1 MRGVLC
7 HAAGPTRISL
17 SLNPGYGLCLGK
29 RLMIS
34 ASPRRLTV
42 FKSVVDLG
50 GFNLAAARLGIA
62 QPSVGAHIK
71 ALEEQIGQPLF
82 HRHRGSKPRL
92 TKAGEAV
99 YAFAI
104 DVLQKSAET
113 TQALASMRKAAAQ
126 EIVIGAQRDIATQ
139 FLPERLATFA
149 RKHPGVRMV
158 TRIGTIEEMIEL
170 VRSRAVH
177 LGLLLASGPIG
188 GIRSEVLAHEPLTLV
203 VSPQHPLAGRAAVSP
218 SNIGRHPFVTGLRGS
233 RYFELVQAALKSI
246 GIERFEVAMELQ
258 ESAAVKEVV
267 RHGAGIACLPRCTVT
282 AELAAGTLVAL
293 NLAVSPQEL
302 ELRCGYRAPLV
313 GAARRF
319 VLAMKGRK

>member
-1 MRGVLC
+1 
-7 HAAGPTRISL
+7 
-17 SLNPGYGLCLGK
+17 
-29 RLMIS
+29 MIS

-71 ALEEQIGQPLF
+71 ALEQQIGQPLF
-82 HRHRGSKPRL
+82 HRHRGSKPQL
-92 TKAGEAV
+92 TKAGERV
-99 YAFAI
+99 YAFAV

-113 TQALASMRKAAAQ
+113 TQALATMRKAEAQ
-126 EIVIGAQRDIATQ
+126 EITIGVHRDIATQ
-139 FLPERLATFA
+139 FLPARLATFA
-149 RKHPGVRMV
+149 RKHPGVRVV
-158 TRIGTIEEMIEL
+158 TRIGTIDEVIEL
-170 VRSRAVH
+170 IRSQAVH
-177 LGLLLASGPIG
+177 LGLFLASGPIG

-203 VSPQHPLAGRAAVSP
+203 VSPQHPLARRAMVSP
-218 SNIGRHPFVTGLRGS
+218 ADVGRYPFVTGLRGS
-233 RYFELVQAALKSI
+233 RYFDLVRAALKTI

-258 ESAAVKEVV
+258 ESAAVKEMV

-293 NLAVSPQEL
+293 NLTVLPQDL
-302 ELRCGYRAPLV
+302 ELRCGYRVPLA

-319 VLAMKGRK
+319 VLAMKGGK

>member
-1 MRGVLC
+1 
-7 HAAGPTRISL
+7 
-17 SLNPGYGLCLGK
+17 
-29 RLMIS
+29 MIS

-71 ALEEQIGQPLF
+71 ALEQQIGQPLF
-82 HRHRGSKPRL
+82 HRHRGSKPKL
-92 TKAGEAV
+92 TKAGERV
-99 YAFAI
+99 YAFAV

-170 VRSRAVH
+170 VRSQVVH
-177 LGLLLASGPIG
+177 LGLLLASGPIA

-203 VSPQHPLAGRAAVSP
+203 VSPQHPLAARAAVLP
-218 SNIGRHPFVTGLRGS
+218 SDIGRYPLVTGLRGS
-233 RYFELVQAALKSI
+233 RYFELVQAALKSV
-246 GIERFEVAMELQ
+246 GVGRFEVAMELQ
-258 ESAAVKEVV
+258 ESAAVKEMV
-267 RHGAGIACLPRCTVT
+267 RHGAGIACLPRCTVA
-282 AELAAGTLVAL
+282 AELAAGTLTECRLTVAL
-293 NLAVSPQEL
+293 PDLQI
-302 ELRCGYRAPLV
+302 RCGYRAPLS
-313 GAARRF
+313 AT
-319 VLAMKGRK
+319 GRQLMQAIRGSR